1 MLMRKNQLEKEAEDA
16 GGNKE
21 DQREEICEEAG
32 SWKLESRGQEQ
43 GLIISRERRLFHC
56 PFGRG
61 GKPGLRCHRVCRF
74 GGREGA

>member
-32 SWKLESRGQEQ
+32 SWKLE
-43 GLIISRERRLFHC
+43 
-56 PFGRG
+56 
-61 GKPGLRCHRVCRF
+61 LRH
-74 GGREGA
+74 G